1 MTTFWKRLRYYGIGF
16 GIGSLFV
23 FFFFQ
28 NRACTWLPDNRIKNS
43 ILDRTIVIQEDE
55 SDLLKSKGIKDSE
68 IIEILN
74 SGKINFKLSDK
85 NSESKIYLLYK
96 DDLKLFFTL
105 PEESYIS
112 EVRIANKPVK
122 EIKNSTVG
130 TGRFIHFPNEENLV
144 FVDSLSKLACQ
155 QKEMGLEKNPLIL
168 KTLKEN
174 GTIDFSKTDLSIRPK
189 PEHFIQF
196 NDAKG
201 RRIGA
206 KTIWYKNRITIFEFD
221 LPFETTCN

>member
-16 GIGSLFV
+16 GIGCIFV

-28 NRACTWLPDNRIKNS
+28 NRACSWLPDNRIKNS

-55 SDLLKSKGIKDSE
+55 SDLLKSKGIKDDE

-85 NSESKIYLLYK
+85 NSESKVYLLYK

-112 EVRIANKPVK
+112 EVKIANVAVSK
-122 EIKNSTVG
+122 IKNSTTG
-130 TGRFIHFPNEENLV
+130 MGRFIHFPNEENLV
-144 FVDSLSKLACQ
+144 YVDSLSILSCQ
-155 QKEMGLEKNPLIL
+155 QAEIGMTKNQDIL
-168 KTLKEN
+168 KNLKKN
-174 GTIDFSKTDLSIRPK
+174 GTIDFSKTNFNGRPK
-189 PEHFIQF
+189 PEHYINFSDSI
-196 NDAKG
+196 G
-201 RRIGA
+201 RKIGA
-206 KTIWYKNRITIFEFD
+206 KSIWYKNRITIFEFN

>member
-16 GIGSLFV
+16 GIGCIFV

-28 NRACTWLPDNRIKNS
+28 NRACSWLPDNRIKNS

-55 SDLLKSKGIKDSE
+55 SARMKDQGIQDSE

-74 SGKINFKLSDK
+74 TGKINFKMSDK
-85 NSESKIYLLYK
+85 KSASKVYLLYK

-112 EVRIANKPVK
+112 EVRIANKPVN
-122 EIKNSTVG
+122 EIKNSTTG

-144 FVDSLSKLACQ
+144 FVDSLSILNCQ
-155 QKEMGLEKNPLIL
+155 QNEMGLKKNVDIL
-168 KTLKEN
+168 KNIKKT
-174 GTIDFSKTDLSIRPK
+174 GSIDFSKTDFSIRPK
-189 PEHFIQF
+189 PEHYLNFK
-196 NDAKG
+196 DAKG
-201 RRIGA
+201 REVAA
-206 KTIWYKNRITIFEFD
+206 KTIWYKNRITIFEFN
-221 LPFETTCN
+221 LPYETTCK

>member
-1 MTTFWKRLRYYGIGF
+1 MTSFWKRLRYYGIGL
-16 GIGSLFV
+16 GIGCIFV

-28 NRACTWLPDNRIKNS
+28 NRACSWLPDNRIKNS
-43 ILDRTIVIQEDE
+43 VLDRALVIQEDE
-55 SDLLKSKGIKDSE
+55 SIRLKEKGIKDSE

-74 SGKINFKLSDK
+74 SGKINFKMSDK
-85 NSESKIYLLYK
+85 SRESKVYLLYK

-112 EVRIANKPVK
+112 EIFIADKDVNQ
-122 EIKNSTVG
+122 IKNSTTG
-130 TGRFIHFPNEENLV
+130 KGRFIHFPNEENLV
-144 FVDSLSKLACQ
+144 FVDSLSRLTCQ
-155 QKEMGLEKNPLIL
+155 QEEIGMAKNTQIL
-168 KTLKEN
+168 KSLKKN
-174 GTIDFSKTDLSIRPK
+174 GSIDFTRTDFTIQPK
-189 PEHFIQF
+189 PEHYINF

-221 LPFETTCN
+221 LPFESTCK